1 MDSRGNRGDT
11 QGKSYDNERGR
22 PLSMLIRRATG
33 RYKETKFYWVGKG
46 VGFAHSTGCISRR
59 AKPWEREGAILLSR
73 FRRSEGKGIAQS
85 VLETPEK
92 IRELQRK
99 LYRKA
104 KQEKEYRFY
113 LLYDKIYRMD
123 ILSHAYRLVRANK
136 GAPGIDGKTFEQ
148 IEERGGTE
156 KYLEE
161 IAGELKRKDYKPQ
174 AVRRVYIPKTTGG
187 KRPLGIP
194 VIKDRVVQMAVKI
207 VIEPIF
213 EADFQNNSYG
223 FRPKRNAHQ
232 AVDDVKNHLFKGRTK
247 VIDADIS
254 KYFDTIPHDKL
265 MQVVAKRV
273 VDKQILKLIKMW
285 LRAPIVEERG
295 DGKKE
300 CKGSDKGTP
309 QGGVISP
316 LLANIYLNVLDTLWV
331 VKKVQE
337 RLGARLVR
345 YADDSVILCR
355 GNTGRILKGI
365 KRVLDDLGLILNEE
379 KTCVVDA
386 RHGSFNLLGFT
397 IGVKRS
403 TRTGRTYPHI
413 EPSKK
418 AQQQIRSEIKRLTTE
433 HYSAVPTEVVIRRVN
448 EVARGWVGYFRYGN
462 CTKALVTL
470 KRYLVYRMRIYQ
482 RRKHHYCSF
491 GYKAYPDRY
500 YFDSL
505 GLYEVPTK
513 APWANAS
520 G

>member
-1 MDSRGNRGDT
+1 
-11 QGKSYDNERGR
+11 
-22 PLSMLIRRATG
+22 ML
-33 RYKETKFYWVGKG
+33 K
-46 VGFAHSTGCISRR
+46 
-59 AKPWEREGAILLSR
+59 
-73 FRRSEGKGIAQS
+73 
-85 VLETPEK
+85 TPEN

-113 LLYDKIYRMD
+113 LLYDKVYRLD
-123 ILSHAYRLVRANK
+123 ILNHAYRLVKANK
-136 GAPGIDGKTFEQ
+136 GAPGIDGETFES
-148 IEERGGTE
+148 IEEREGGAE

-161 IAGELKRKDYKPQ
+161 IAGVLKRKAYKPQ
-174 AVRRVYIPKTTGG
+174 AVRRVYIPKAAGG

-194 VIKDRVVQMAVKI
+194 VIKDRVVQMAAKI

-213 EADFQNNSYG
+213 EADFQEFSYG

-232 AVDDVKNHLFKGRTK
+232 AVEDVKRHLLSGKTD

-254 KYFDTIPHDKL
+254 KYFDTIPHNKL
-265 MQVVAKRV
+265 MQLVAKRI

-285 LRAPIVEERG
+285 LKTPIVEERE

-300 CKGSDKGTP
+300 YKGNEKGTP

-331 VKKVQE
+331 DKKVQD
-337 RLGARLVR
+337 RLGARMVR

-355 GNTGRILKGI
+355 GNTDRILKGV
-365 KRVLDDLGLILNEE
+365 KLVLENLGLTLNEE
-379 KTCVVDA
+379 KTRVVDA
-386 RHGSFNLLGFT
+386 HQESFNFLGFS
-397 IGVKRS
+397 IGIKRGKK
-403 TRTGRTYPHI
+403 TGKIYPHT

-418 AQQQIRSEIKRLTTE
+418 ALKHIRSEIKQLTTE
-433 HYSAVPTEVVIRRVN
+433 RFSATPTEMVIRRVN
-448 EVARGWVGYFRYGN
+448 EVARGWVGYFRFGN
-462 CTKALVTL
+462 CAKTMSSF
-470 KRYLVYRMRIYQ
+470 KRYLVYRMRIYL
-482 RRKHHYCSF
+482 RRKHHYRSF

-513 APWANAS
+513 APWVQNVKAP

>member
-1 MDSRGNRGDT
+1 M
-11 QGKSYDNERGR
+11 
-22 PLSMLIRRATG
+22 
-33 RYKETKFYWVGKG
+33 
-46 VGFAHSTGCISRR
+46 
-59 AKPWEREGAILLSR
+59 
-73 FRRSEGKGIAQS
+73 
-85 VLETPEK
+85 LETPER
-92 IRELQRK
+92 IRELQRR

-113 LLYDKIYRMD
+113 LLYDKVYRMD
-123 ILSHAYRLVRANK
+123 ILSHAYRLVRANR
-136 GAPGIDGKTFEQ
+136 GAPGIDGETFEK
-148 IEERGGTE
+148 IEEREGGAE

-161 IAGELKRKDYKPQ
+161 IGGELKRKEYKPQ
-174 AVRRVYIPKTTGG
+174 PVRRVYIPKASGG

-194 VIKDRVVQMAVKI
+194 VIKDRVVQMAMKM

-223 FRPKRNAHQ
+223 FRPKRDAHQ
-232 AVDDVKNHLFKGRTK
+232 AVDDVRKHLLEGGTE

-254 KYFDTIPHDKL
+254 KYFDTILHSKL
-265 MQVVAKRV
+265 MQVVAKRI

-285 LRAPIVEERG
+285 LKAPIVEERE

-300 CKGSDKGTP
+300 YKGNDKGTP

-316 LLANIYLNVLDTLWV
+316 LLANIYLNVLDTLWA

-337 RLGARLVR
+337 RWGARLVR
-345 YADDSVILCR
+345 YADDSVVLCR
-355 GNTGRILKGI
+355 GNAGRILKGI
-365 KRVLDDLGLILNEE
+365 KRVLGDDLGLTLNEE

-386 RHGSFNLLGFT
+386 RQESFNFLGFT
-397 IGVKRS
+397 IGMKQSR
-403 TRTGRTYPHI
+403 RTGRTYPHV

-418 AQQQIRSEIKRLTTE
+418 ARKQIRSDIKHLTTE
-433 HYSAVPTEVVIRRVN
+433 QYSAVPTEAVIRRVS

-470 KRYLVYRMRIYQ
+470 KRYLVYRMRIYL
-482 RRKHHYCSF
+482 RRKHRYCSF

-500 YFDSL
+500 YYDSL

-513 APWANAS
+513 APWAKAA